1 MNVLLLQEQLKQ
13 ALIEDVGFGDRTTE
27 AVVPAEQWVSGMVVA
42 KEEGIMA
49 GLSVFEQVMKLV
61 DPRVEIE
68 PVVKEGQCVKPGLPL
83 LRVHGPARAILTGE
97 RVALNYVQRLSGI
110 ATQTRR
116 AVDIVKPY
124 GVKIADTRKT
134 TPGLRML
141 EKYAVAVGGGINHR
155 LRLDDAVL
163 IKDNHIQ
170 AAGGIREAVRR
181 VREKMGHTVFIEVE
195 TETLEQVQEAVALGV
210 HGILLDNMTVAQLKE
225 AVALIP
231 PSIVS
236 EASGNMR
243 LEHLEEVAQTGVQV
257 ISIGWLTHSAP
268 ALDISL
274 NLDGSV
280 KKMKGET
287 P

>member
-27 AVVPAEQWVSGMVVA
+27 AVVPAEQWASGMVVA

-49 GLSVFEQVMKLV
+49 GLPVFEQVMKLV

-280 KKMKGET
+280 KK
-287 P
+287 